1 MSEVESS
8 VALKIT
14 DGYIHTYGYG
24 IFIDIIR
31 KIRKGVNALAQP
43 GDGIYAG

>member
-1 MSEVESS
+1 MESS

-14 DGYIHTYGYG
+14 DKYIHKY
-24 IFIDIIR
+24 IRIRDIHSSQIR